1 MCTYFNAGH
10 DMGSCHDA
18 TNNAVEAGG
27 RGLQRDEQC
36 HDQASRAARANRVV
50 VMQGCWYAR
59 HDHKSSMGSELLALC
74 PRCVKI
80 YGTPSCVY
88 EGTSSLLCRGGTVTG
103 FSVTK
108 ILVNQTQIS
117 ARNVGFGYG

>member
-50 VMQGCWYAR
+50 VIQVCWYAR
-59 HDHKSSMGSELLALC
+59 DDYKSSMASESLALC

-88 EGTSSLLCRGGTVTG
+88 VTSSLLCGERGG
-103 FSVTK
+103 
-108 ILVNQTQIS
+108 I
-117 ARNVGFGYG
+117 